1 MPRKVLGKGL
11 SALLPARASAAA
23 RAPEEP
29 GAEEIAAKSAPP
41 AESFGTLQN
50 LAVDSIQPNTE
61 QPRTEFDEGRLR
73 ELSQSIRSN
82 GLLQPIT
89 ASPLGDGQYRIIAGE
104 RRWRAARLAG
114 LTSIPAIV
122 RSVEQQQSLELAL
135 IENIQREDLNS
146 IEIAHAFQRLIDQH
160 SLSHEQIAER
170 TGKERPTISNFL
182 RLLRLPPM
190 VQDSV
195 VRNEISSGHARAILA
210 LPEPEQQ
217 IEICRMIIDHEL
229 SVRATERLI
238 KDLLHPPPPQ
248 PKPEKEARAET
259 ESSVPLDPNIKAAL
273 DEIASSLGTR
283 VKLFAKS
290 PTRGRLEIE
299 YYSQEDLDRIYAVIT
314 RQ

>member
-1 MPRKVLGKGL
+1 MLGKGL
-11 SALLPARASAAA
+11 SALLPARAPAASRAQEHPSADEG
-23 RAPEEP
+23 APAIE
-29 GAEEIAAKSAPP
+29 APP
-41 AESFGTLQN
+41 ESFGTLQN
-50 LAVDSIQPNTE
+50 LVVDSIQPNIE
-61 QPRTEFDEGRLR
+61 QPRTEFDENRIQ

-89 ASPLGDGQYRIIAGE
+89 VSPLGGGQYRILAGE
-104 RRWRAARLAG
+104 RRWRAAKLAG
-114 LTSIPAIV
+114 LTSLPAIV

-146 IEIAHAFQRLIDQH
+146 IEIANAFQRLIDQH

-182 RLLRLPPM
+182 RLLRLPQM
-190 VQDSV
+190 VQDCL

-217 IEICRMIIDHEL
+217 IEICRMIIDQQL

-238 KDLLHPPPPQ
+238 KDLLHPPSPQ

-259 ESSVPLDPNIKAAL
+259 EGPAALDPNIKAAL

-299 YYSQEDLDRIYAVIT
+299 YYSQEDLDRIYSVIT
-314 RQ
+314 KQ